1 MEANDVNVEFHIL
14 RSCARAIDGRDR
26 QDIDFALSNAYAALE
41 GNDVDTAWRWFV
53 ALRVA
58 IETYSQEYPATP
70 AGRQHGAATDAL
82 ERVAR
87 LIEGV

>member
-41 GNDVDTAWRWFV
+41 GNDVDTAWRW
-53 ALRVA
+53 L
-58 IETYSQEYPATP
+58 
-70 AGRQHGAATDAL
+70 G
-82 ERVAR
+82 RVAR
-87 LIEGV
+87 LIENGE